1 MLSIEKVVDEGFKKF
16 VDKQKKL
23 LGVPWMLTE
32 WKAKVLVFVQKRT
45 CAYFLVQTSSD
56 SFMSVPLGDLDRLK
70 ILQRSLV
77 ITYMDKCCDNFM
89 FVYKFFYVSFVF
101 SEFNSLVGAYV
112 VSNLA

>member
-1 MLSIEKVVDEGFKKF
+1 
-16 VDKQKKL
+16 
-23 LGVPWMLTE
+23 
-32 WKAKVLVFVQKRT
+32 
-45 CAYFLVQTSSD
+45 
-56 SFMSVPLGDLDRLK
+56 MSVSLGALDRLK

-89 FVYKFFYVSFVF
+89 FVYKKIYVSFLF